1 LVSRQSLVV
10 GAAESEK
17 VVRVLITGSAGQL
30 GTDLVASA
38 KQSGL
43 DVIATSHAD
52 LDITQRDLVSQKI
65 ADSSPDAIIHA
76 AAWTAVDACESDT
89 KRAMAINS
97 DGTAN
102 VVGAA
107 RQIGARV
114 IYISTD
120 YVFDGTKATPY
131 IESDLP
137 NPQSVYG
144 ASKFAG
150 EQQLDL
156 NQDAIVRI
164 SWVCGEHGNNMVK
177 TILRL
182 AATSPTLTFVNDQIG
197 SPTFTSDVAP
207 VLIDF
212 ATQSRAGIW
221 HVTNQGATSWFGF
234 AQDVLRA
241 AELDPN
247 RVKPIATSDLRPQRP
262 AKRPANSVL
271 ENAKMRKA
279 NLTLLDDYHI
289 PLQRLVDRLAS

>member
-1 LVSRQSLVV
+1 V
-10 GAAESEK
+10 GAAESK
-17 VVRVLITGSAGQL
+17 KIVRVLITGSAGQL
-30 GTDLVASA
+30 GTDLVVSA
-38 KQSGL
+38 NHAGL

-52 LDITQRDLVSQKI
+52 LDITDGEMVMEKI
-65 ADSSPDAIIHA
+65 VGEAPEAIIHA

-89 KRAMAINS
+89 KKAMAINS

-102 VVGAA
+102 VVSAA
-107 RQIGARV
+107 RQVGARV

-120 YVFDGTKATPY
+120 YVFDGTKPTPY

-144 ASKFAG
+144 ASKLAG
-150 EQQLDL
+150 EQQVDL
-156 NQDAIVRI
+156 SQDAVVRI

-197 SPTFTSDVAP
+197 SPTFTSDLAP

-212 ATQSRAGIW
+212 ATQSRPGIW
-221 HVTNQGATSWFGF
+221 HVTNQGSTSWFGF

-241 AELDPN
+241 AELDPK
-247 RVKPIATSDLRPQRP
+247 RVQPIATAELRPQRP
-262 AKRPANSVL
+262 ARRPANSVL

>member
-1 LVSRQSLVV
+1 M

-17 VVRVLITGSAGQL
+17 IVKVLITGSAGQL

-38 KQSGL
+38 NHAGL

-52 LDITQRDLVSQKI
+52 LDITDRNLVSQKI
-65 ADSSPDAIIHA
+65 ASAAPEAIIHA
-76 AAWTAVDACESDT
+76 AAWTAVDACESDI
-89 KRAMAINS
+89 KKAMAINS

-102 VVGAA
+102 VANAA

-131 IESDLP
+131 IESDIP

-144 ASKFAG
+144 ASKLAG
-150 EQQLDL
+150 ERHLDL
-156 NQDAIVRI
+156 NQDSVVRI

-182 AATSPTLTFVNDQIG
+182 AATSPTLTFVDDQIG
-197 SPTFTSDVAP
+197 SPTFTSDIAP
-207 VLIDF
+207 VLVDF
-212 ATQSRAGIW
+212 ARESRTGIW
-221 HVTNQGATSWFGF
+221 HLTNQGITSWFGF

-247 RVKPIATSDLRPQRP
+247 RVQPIATADLRPQRP

-271 ENAKMRKA
+271 ENAHMCKA

>member
-1 LVSRQSLVV
+1 M
-10 GAAESEK
+10 K
-17 VVRVLITGSAGQL
+17 VLITGSAGQL

-38 KQSGL
+38 NHAGL

-52 LDITQRDLVSQKI
+52 LDITDRNSVSQKI
-65 ADSSPDAIIHA
+65 ASAAPEAIIHA
-76 AAWTAVDACESDT
+76 AAWTAVDACESDI
-89 KRAMAINS
+89 KKAMAINS

-102 VVGAA
+102 VANAA

-131 IESDLP
+131 IESDIP

-144 ASKFAG
+144 ASKLAG
-150 EQQLDL
+150 ERHLDL
-156 NQDAIVRI
+156 NQDSVVRI
-164 SWVCGEHGNNMVK
+164 SWVCGEYGNNMVK

-182 AATSPTLTFVNDQIG
+182 AATSPTLTFVDDQIG
-197 SPTFTSDVAP
+197 SPTFTSDIAP
-207 VLIDF
+207 VLVDF
-212 ATQSRAGIW
+212 ARESRTGIW
-221 HVTNQGATSWFGF
+221 HLTNQGTTSWFGF

-247 RVKPIATSDLRPQRP
+247 RVQPIATADLRPQRP

-271 ENAKMRKA
+271 ENAHMCKA

>member
-1 LVSRQSLVV
+1 V
-10 GAAESEK
+10 GAPESK
-17 VVRVLITGSAGQL
+17 KIVRVLITGSAGQL
-30 GTDLVASA
+30 GTDLVVSA
-38 KQSGL
+38 KHSGL

-52 LDITQRDLVSQKI
+52 LDITDREMVMKKI
-65 ADSSPDAIIHA
+65 VGEAPEAIIHA
-76 AAWTAVDACESDT
+76 AAWTAVDACESDA
-89 KRAMAINS
+89 KKAMAVNS

-102 VVGAA
+102 VVSAA
-107 RQIGARV
+107 RQVGARV

-144 ASKFAG
+144 ASKLAG
-150 EQQLDL
+150 EQQVDL
-156 NQDAIVRI
+156 SQDAVVRI
-164 SWVCGEHGNNMVK
+164 SWVCGEYGNNMVK

-207 VLIDF
+207 VLIDI
-212 ATQSRAGIW
+212 ARESRTGIW
-221 HVTNQGATSWFGF
+221 HVTNQGSTSWFGF

-241 AELDPN
+241 AELDPS
-247 RVKPIATSDLRPQRP
+247 RVQPIATAELRPQRP

>member
-1 LVSRQSLVV
+1 M

-17 VVRVLITGSAGQL
+17 VVKVLITGSAGQL

-38 KQSGL
+38 NHAGL

-52 LDITQRDLVSQKI
+52 LDITDRNSVSQKI
-65 ADSSPDAIIHA
+65 ASAAPEAIIHA
-76 AAWTAVDACESDT
+76 AAWTAVDACESDI
-89 KRAMAINS
+89 KKAMAINS

-102 VVGAA
+102 VAKAA

-131 IESDLP
+131 IESDIP

-144 ASKFAG
+144 ASKLAG
-150 EQQLDL
+150 ERHLDL
-156 NQDAIVRI
+156 NQDSVVRI

-182 AATSPTLTFVNDQIG
+182 AATSPTLTFVDDQIG
-197 SPTFTSDVAP
+197 SPTFTSDIAP
-207 VLIDF
+207 VLVDF
-212 ATQSRAGIW
+212 ARESRTGIW
-221 HVTNQGATSWFGF
+221 HLTNQGTTSWFGF

-247 RVKPIATSDLRPQRP
+247 RVQPIATADLRPQRP

-271 ENAKMRKA
+271 ENAHMCKA

>member
-1 LVSRQSLVV
+1 M
-10 GAAESEK
+10 
-17 VVRVLITGSAGQL
+17 RVLITGSAGQL

-38 KQSGL
+38 NHAGL

-52 LDITQRDLVSQKI
+52 LDITDRNSVSQKI
-65 ADSSPDAIIHA
+65 ASAAPEAIIHA
-76 AAWTAVDACESDT
+76 AAWTAVDACESDI
-89 KRAMAINS
+89 KKAMAINS

-102 VVGAA
+102 VANAA

-131 IESDLP
+131 IESDIP

-144 ASKFAG
+144 ASKLAG
-150 EQQLDL
+150 ERHLDL
-156 NQDAIVRI
+156 NQDSVVRI

-182 AATSPTLTFVNDQIG
+182 AATSPTLTFVDDQIG
-197 SPTFTSDVAP
+197 SPTFTSDIAP
-207 VLIDF
+207 VLVDF
-212 ATQSRAGIW
+212 ARESRTGIW
-221 HVTNQGATSWFGF
+221 HLTNQGTTSWFGF

-247 RVKPIATSDLRPQRP
+247 RVQPIATADLRPQRP

-271 ENAKMRKA
+271 ENAHMCKA

>member
-1 LVSRQSLVV
+1 MV

-17 VVRVLITGSAGQL
+17 IVKVLITGSAGQL

-38 KQSGL
+38 KRSGL
-43 DVIATSHAD
+43 EVVATSHAD
-52 LDITQRDLVSQKI
+52 LDITDRDQVARKFAQV
-65 ADSSPDAIIHA
+65 APAVVIHA
-76 AAWTAVDACESDT
+76 AAWTAVDACESDPQ
-89 KRAMAINS
+89 KAIRING

-102 VVGAA
+102 VVNAA
-107 RQIGARV
+107 RQVGARV

-120 YVFDGTKATPY
+120 YVFDGTKSTPY

-144 ASKFAG
+144 ASKLAG
-150 EQQLDL
+150 EQAVDLSLD
-156 NQDAIVRI
+156 AVVRI

-182 AATSPTLTFVNDQIG
+182 ASTSPTLTFVDDQIG
-197 SPTFTSDVAP
+197 SPTFTSDLAP
-207 VLIDF
+207 ALINF
-212 ATQSRAGIW
+212 ATQSRTGIW
-221 HVTNQGATSWFGF
+221 HITNQGATSWFGF

-247 RVKPIATSDLRPQRP
+247 RVKPIATADLRPQRP

-271 ENAKMRKA
+271 ENAQMRQA
-279 NLTLLDDYHI
+279 NMTLLDDYHT

>member
-1 LVSRQSLVV
+1 M

-17 VVRVLITGSAGQL
+17 IVKVLITGSAGQL

-38 KQSGL
+38 NHLGL

-52 LDITQRDLVSQKI
+52 LDITDKKLVSQKI
-65 ADSSPDAIIHA
+65 ASAAPEAIIHA
-76 AAWTAVDACESDT
+76 AAWTAVDACESDI
-89 KRAMAINS
+89 KKAMAINS

-102 VVGAA
+102 VVNAA

-120 YVFDGTKATPY
+120 YVFDGTKAKPY
-131 IESDLP
+131 IESDIP
-137 NPQSVYG
+137 NPQSAYG
-144 ASKFAG
+144 ASKLAG
-150 EQQLDL
+150 ERHLDL
-156 NQDAIVRI
+156 NQDSVVRI

-182 AATSPTLTFVNDQIG
+182 AATSPTLTFVDDQIG
-197 SPTFTSDVAP
+197 SPTFTSDIAP
-207 VLIDF
+207 VLVDF
-212 ATQSRAGIW
+212 ARESRTGIW
-221 HVTNQGATSWFGF
+221 HLTNQGTTSWFGF

-247 RVKPIATSDLRPQRP
+247 RVQPIATADLRPQRP

-271 ENAKMRKA
+271 ENAHMCKA

>member
-1 LVSRQSLVV
+1 M
-10 GAAESEK
+10 K
-17 VVRVLITGSAGQL
+17 VLITGSAGQL

-38 KQSGL
+38 NHAGL

-52 LDITQRDLVSQKI
+52 LDITDRNLVSQKI
-65 ADSSPDAIIHA
+65 ASAAPEAIIHA
-76 AAWTAVDACESDT
+76 AAWTAVDACESDI
-89 KRAMAINS
+89 KKAMAINS

-102 VVGAA
+102 VANAA

-131 IESDLP
+131 IESDIP

-144 ASKFAG
+144 ASKLAG
-150 EQQLDL
+150 EQHLDL
-156 NQDAIVRI
+156 DQDSVVRI

-182 AATSPTLTFVNDQIG
+182 AATSPTLTFVDDQIG
-197 SPTFTSDVAP
+197 SPTFTSDIAP
-207 VLIDF
+207 VLVDF
-212 ATQSRAGIW
+212 ARESRTGIW
-221 HVTNQGATSWFGF
+221 HLTNQGTTSWFGF

-247 RVKPIATSDLRPQRP
+247 RVQPIATADLRPQRP

-271 ENAKMRKA
+271 ENAHMCKA

>member
-1 LVSRQSLVV
+1 VV
-10 GAAESEK
+10 GAAESK
-17 VVRVLITGSAGQL
+17 KIVRVFITGAAGQL
-30 GTDLVASA
+30 GTDLVVSA
-38 KQSGL
+38 NHAGL

-52 LDITQRDLVSQKI
+52 LDITDREMVMKKI
-65 ADSSPDAIIHA
+65 VGEAPEAIIHA

-89 KRAMAINS
+89 KKAMAINS

-102 VVGAA
+102 VVSAA
-107 RQIGARV
+107 RQVGARV

-144 ASKFAG
+144 ASKLAG
-150 EQQLDL
+150 EQQVDL
-156 NQDAIVRI
+156 SQDAVVRI

-182 AATSPTLTFVNDQIG
+182 AASSPTLTFVNDQIG

-212 ATQSRAGIW
+212 ATQSRPGIW
-221 HVTNQGATSWFGF
+221 HVTNQGSTSWFGF

-241 AELDPN
+241 AELDPK
-247 RVKPIATSDLRPQRP
+247 RVQPIATAELRPQRP

-279 NLTLLDDYHI
+279 NLTLLDEYHI

>member
-1 LVSRQSLVV
+1 MV

-17 VVRVLITGSAGQL
+17 VVKVLITGSAGQL

-38 KQSGL
+38 KHLGL

-52 LDITQRDLVSQKI
+52 LDIADKNLVSQKI
-65 ADSSPDAIIHA
+65 AEAAPEAIIHA

-89 KRAMAINS
+89 KKAMAINS

-102 VVGAA
+102 IVNAA

-114 IYISTD
+114 VYVSTD

-131 IESDLP
+131 IESDIA

-150 EQQLDL
+150 EQHLDL
-156 NQDAIVRI
+156 NQDAVVRI

-182 AATSPTLTFVNDQIG
+182 AATSPTLTFVDDQIG
-197 SPTFTSDVAP
+197 SPTFTSDIAP
-207 VLIDF
+207 VLVDF
-212 ATQSRAGIW
+212 ARESRTGIW
-221 HVTNQGATSWFGF
+221 HLTNQGVTSWFGF

-241 AELDPN
+241 AELDPK
-247 RVKPIATSDLRPQRP
+247 RVQSIATADLRPQRP

-289 PLQRLVDRLAS
+289 PLQRLVDRLTS

>member
-1 LVSRQSLVV
+1 M

-38 KQSGL
+38 NHAGL

-52 LDITQRDLVSQKI
+52 LDITDRNSVSQKI
-65 ADSSPDAIIHA
+65 ASAAPEAIIHA
-76 AAWTAVDACESDT
+76 AAWTAVDACESDI
-89 KRAMAINS
+89 KKAMAINS

-102 VVGAA
+102 VVNAA

-131 IESDLP
+131 IESDIP

-144 ASKFAG
+144 ASKLAG
-150 EQQLDL
+150 ERHLDL
-156 NQDAIVRI
+156 NQDSVVRI

-182 AATSPTLTFVNDQIG
+182 AATSPTLTFVDDQIG
-197 SPTFTSDVAP
+197 SPTFTSDIAP
-207 VLIDF
+207 VLVDF
-212 ATQSRAGIW
+212 ARESRTGIW
-221 HVTNQGATSWFGF
+221 HLTNQGTTSWFGF

-247 RVKPIATSDLRPQRP
+247 RVQPIATADLRPQRP

-271 ENAKMRKA
+271 ENAHMCKA

>member
-1 LVSRQSLVV
+1 M

-38 KQSGL
+38 NHAGL

-52 LDITQRDLVSQKI
+52 LDITDRNSVSQKI
-65 ADSSPDAIIHA
+65 ASAAPEAIIHA
-76 AAWTAVDACESDT
+76 AAWTAVDACESDI
-89 KRAMAINS
+89 KKAMAINS

-102 VVGAA
+102 VANAA

-131 IESDLP
+131 IESDIP

-144 ASKFAG
+144 ASKLAG
-150 EQQLDL
+150 ERHLDL
-156 NQDAIVRI
+156 NQDSVVRI

-182 AATSPTLTFVNDQIG
+182 AATSLTLTFVDDQIG
-197 SPTFTSDVAP
+197 SPTFTSDIAP
-207 VLIDF
+207 VLVDF
-212 ATQSRAGIW
+212 ARESRTGIW
-221 HVTNQGATSWFGF
+221 HLTNQGTTSWFGF

-247 RVKPIATSDLRPQRP
+247 RVQPIATADLRPQRP

-271 ENAKMRKA
+271 ENAHMCKA

>member
-1 LVSRQSLVV
+1 MV

-17 VVRVLITGSAGQL
+17 IVKVLITGAAGQL

-38 KQSGL
+38 NHAGL

-52 LDITQRDLVSQKI
+52 LDITDRNLVSQKI
-65 ADSSPDAIIHA
+65 ASAAPEAIIHA
-76 AAWTAVDACESDT
+76 AAWTAVDACESDI
-89 KRAMAINS
+89 KKAMAINS

-102 VVGAA
+102 VANAA

-131 IESDLP
+131 IESDIP

-144 ASKFAG
+144 ASKLAG
-150 EQQLDL
+150 ERHLDL
-156 NQDAIVRI
+156 NQDSVVRI

-182 AATSPTLTFVNDQIG
+182 AATSPTLTFVDDQIG
-197 SPTFTSDVAP
+197 SPTFTSDIAP
-207 VLIDF
+207 VLVDF
-212 ATQSRAGIW
+212 ARESRTGIW
-221 HVTNQGATSWFGF
+221 HLTNQGTTSWFGF

-247 RVKPIATSDLRPQRP
+247 RVQPIATADLRPQRP

-271 ENAKMRKA
+271 ENAHMCKA

>member
-1 LVSRQSLVV
+1 MV

-65 ADSSPDAIIHA
+65 ANSSPDAIIHA

-89 KRAMAINS
+89 KKAMAINS

-102 VVGAA
+102 VVSAA

-120 YVFDGTKATPY
+120 YVFDGTKPTPY

-137 NPQSVYG
+137 NPQSAYG

-156 NQDAIVRI
+156 SQDAVVRI

-212 ATQSRAGIW
+212 ATQSRPGIW

-241 AELDPN
+241 AELDPS
-247 RVKPIATSDLRPQRP
+247 RVQPIATEDLRPQRP

>member
-1 LVSRQSLVV
+1 M
-10 GAAESEK
+10 K
-17 VVRVLITGSAGQL
+17 VLITGSAGQL

-38 KQSGL
+38 NHAGL

-52 LDITQRDLVSQKI
+52 LDITDRNSVSQKI
-65 ADSSPDAIIHA
+65 ASAAPEAIIHA
-76 AAWTAVDACESDT
+76 AAWTAVDACESDI
-89 KRAMAINS
+89 KKAMAINS

-102 VVGAA
+102 VANAA

-131 IESDLP
+131 IESDIP

-144 ASKFAG
+144 ASKLAG
-150 EQQLDL
+150 ERHLDL
-156 NQDAIVRI
+156 NQDSVVRI

-182 AATSPTLTFVNDQIG
+182 AATSPTLTFVDDQIG
-197 SPTFTSDVAP
+197 SPTFTSDIAP
-207 VLIDF
+207 VLVDF
-212 ATQSRAGIW
+212 ARESRTGIW
-221 HVTNQGATSWFGF
+221 HLTNQGTTSWFGF

-247 RVKPIATSDLRPQRP
+247 RVQPIATADLRPQRP
-262 AKRPANSVL
+262 AKRPANSIL
-271 ENAKMRKA
+271 ENAHMCKA